1 RTPQQN
7 GIDERKNRTLI
18 EAPRTILTD
27 SLLPIP
33 VWVEAVN
40 TACYVQN
47 RVLVTKPHNKTPY
60 ELLLGTTPS
69 IGFIRPFGCPVTIF
83 NTLDPLGIQEHFDAE
98 KAREEHLQ
106 QYMLF
111 PLWSFGTKDPQ
122 NTDDDATFDVKKP
135 EFNGKK
141 PESEVHVS
149 PSSSAKTKKHDDKTN
164 REAQGK
170 IARIEAIR
178 LFLAYASFMGF
189 MVYQIDVKS
198 AFLDE
203 TIKEEVYVYQP
214 SGFEDLDYPDKVYV
228 DDIIFGSTN
237 KDLCKAFEKL
247 MKDKFQT
254 SSMGELTFF
263 LGIQVKKN
271 TNGIFISQSKYVAE
285 ILRKFGLTDG
295 KSASTPIDTEK
306 PLLKDPDDKDVDVHT
321 YRSQNA
327 SEGFDQILDF
337 LNANSIQYALTIN
350 PIIYVS
356 CIKEFWSS
364 VLVKK
369 TNDVVRLQALIDRKK
384 VIITKDTVCQALR
397 LDDAE
402 SIDCLPNKE
411 IFTELARM
419 GAKRIAWNEF
429 SSPMASAV
437 ICLATVVDDVA
448 AVDVPAADAEPTPP
462 SPTHATTPPP
472 PQQLPST
479 SQVAPT
485 PPPSTGAPPSS
496 PPQQPQ
502 PSKPTT
508 ISMELLNT
516 LLETCTALTRRDENL
531 EQDKIAQALKITK
544 LKQRVRKLERK
555 NKLKALGGII
565 DLIDADKDVTLEEVD
580 AAKNAEDDEPK
591 PTEINE
597 VIEVVTTTKLMTEVV
612 IAAAAPSTAAPSS
625 ARRRKGIV
633 IRDPKETATPST
645 IVHSEPNSKD
655 KGKGIMVQEP
665 KPLKK
670 QAQIEQD
677 EAYVIELEA
686 ELKKNINWDVV
697 IEQVK
702 RKEKEDNVMLR
713 YQALKRKPQ
722 TKTQARKNMMVYL
735 KKYGWIQDELL

>member
-1 RTPQQN
+1 
-7 GIDERKNRTLI
+7 
-18 EAPRTILTD
+18 
-27 SLLPIP
+27 
-33 VWVEAVN
+33 
-40 TACYVQN
+40 
-47 RVLVTKPHNKTPY
+47 
-60 ELLLGTTPS
+60 
-69 IGFIRPFGCPVTIF
+69 
-83 NTLDPLGIQEHFDAE
+83 
-98 KAREEHLQ
+98 
-106 QYMLF
+106 MLF

-170 IARIEAIR
+170 SPIELSTGIEAIR

-263 LGIQVKKN
+263 L
-271 TNGIFISQSKYVAE
+271 
-285 ILRKFGLTDG
+285 D
-295 KSASTPIDTEK
+295 
-306 PLLKDPDDKDVDVHT
+306 
-321 YRSQNA
+321 A

-612 IAAAAPSTAAPSS
+612 IAAAAPSEEKGKRRQCHVEISSIEKETTNKNPSQKEYDV
-625 ARRRKGIV
+625 RRREK
-633 IRDPKETATPST
+633 KST
-645 IVHSEPNSKD
+645 Q
-655 KGKGIMVQEP
+655 KGKV
-665 KPLKK
+665 KAVKK
-670 QAQIEQD
+670 QKLYE
-677 EAYVIELEA
+677 EVE
-686 ELKKNINWDVV
+686 ELKKHLQIVLNDDDDDDVYTEA
-697 IEQVK
+697 IPLTLKTYCCWYKLMMLDNAADSILRPLEQSVAVD
-702 RKEKEDNVMLR
+702 EKM
-713 YQALKRKPQ
+713 
-722 TKTQARKNMMVYL
+722 
-735 KKYGWIQDELL
+735 KKYH